1 MPEFK
6 NMRTTQEYSDKTAI
20 SLSALCLVHCLLVPS
35 FLVFLSGYISLSYN
49 NELIHYAILFIAI
62 PVSIY
67 ALIAG
72 VKNHSSYTYLYLG
85 LLGILTLILA
95 VTLGVQIW
103 GEAGEKILTTIG
115 ALLVAISHF
124 KNYRL
129 CREVECDSCH

>member
-1 MPEFK
+1 
-6 NMRTTQEYSDKTAI
+6 MRLTQEYSDKTAI

-35 FLVFLSGYISLSYN
+35 FLVFLSGYVSLSYN

-67 ALIAG
+67 ALITG
-72 VKNHSSYTYLYLG
+72 VRNHKSFSFLYLG
-85 LLGILTLILA
+85 LIGIISLILA
-95 VTLGVQIW
+95 VTLGAQIW
-103 GEAGEKILTTIG
+103 GEVGEKALTTVG

-129 CREVECDSCH
+129 CREVECDDCH

>member
-1 MPEFK
+1 
-6 NMRTTQEYSDKTAI
+6 MRTTQEYSDKTAI
-20 SLSALCLVHCLLVPS
+20 SLSALCLVHCLLVTS

>member
-1 MPEFK
+1 
-6 NMRTTQEYSDKTAI
+6 MRTTQEYSDKTAI

-49 NELIHYAILFIAI
+49 NELIHYAILFIAT

-67 ALIAG
+67 ALITG
-72 VKNHSSYTYLYLG
+72 VKNHNSYSYLYAG

-95 VTLGVQIW
+95 VTLGVQMW
-103 GEAGEKILTTIG
+103 GEAGEKILTTVG

>member
-1 MPEFK
+1 
-6 NMRTTQEYSDKTAI
+6 MRTTQEYSDKTAI

-49 NELIHYAILFIAI
+49 NELIHYAILFLAI

-67 ALIAG
+67 ALITG
-72 VKNHSSYTYLYLG
+72 VKNHNSYSYLYVG

-95 VTLGVQIW
+95 VTLGVQMW
-103 GEAGEKILTTIG
+103 GESGEIILSTFF
-115 ALLVAISHF
+115 ALLVTISHF

>member
-1 MPEFK
+1 
-6 NMRTTQEYSDKTAI
+6 MRTTQEYSDKTAI

-85 LLGILTLILA
+85 LLGIPTLILA

>member
-1 MPEFK
+1 
-6 NMRTTQEYSDKTAI
+6 MRTTQEYSDKTAI
-20 SLSALCLVHCLLVPS
+20 SLSVLCLVHCLLVPS

-49 NELIHYAILFIAI
+49 NELIHYAILFLAI

-67 ALIAG
+67 ALITG
-72 VKNHSSYTYLYLG
+72 VKNHNSYTYLYVG

-95 VTLGVQIW
+95 VTLGVQMW
-103 GEAGEKILTTIG
+103 GEAGEKILTTVG

>member
-1 MPEFK
+1 
-6 NMRTTQEYSDKTAI
+6 MRTTQEYSDKTAI

-67 ALIAG
+67 ALITG
-72 VKNHSSYTYLYLG
+72 VKNHNSYTYLYVG

-95 VTLGVQIW
+95 VTLGVQMW
-103 GEAGEKILTTIG
+103 GEAAEKILTTVG

>member
-1 MPEFK
+1 
-6 NMRTTQEYSDKTAI
+6 MRTTQEYSDKTAI

>member
-1 MPEFK
+1 
-6 NMRTTQEYSDKTAI
+6 MRTTQEYSDKTAI

-95 VTLGVQIW
+95 VTLGVQLW

>member
-1 MPEFK
+1 
-6 NMRTTQEYSDKTAI
+6 MRTTQEYSDKTAI
-20 SLSALCLVHCLLVPS
+20 SLSALCLAHCLLVPS

-67 ALIAG
+67 ALITG
-72 VKNHSSYTYLYLG
+72 VKNHNSYTYLYVG

-95 VTLGVQIW
+95 VTLGVQMW
-103 GEAGEKILTTIG
+103 GEAGEKILTTVG

>member
-1 MPEFK
+1 
-6 NMRTTQEYSDKTAI
+6 MRTTQEYSDKTAI

-49 NELIHYAILFIAI
+49 NELIHYAILFLAI
-62 PVSIY
+62 TVSIY
-67 ALIAG
+67 ALITG
-72 VKNHSSYTYLYLG
+72 VKNHNSYTYLYVG

-95 VTLGVQIW
+95 VTLGVQMW
-103 GEAGEKILTTIG
+103 GEAGEKILTTVG

>member
-1 MPEFK
+1 
-6 NMRTTQEYSDKTAI
+6 MRLTQEYSDKTAI

-35 FLVFLSGYISLSYN
+35 FLVFLSGYITLSYN

-67 ALIAG
+67 ALVTG
-72 VKNHSSYTYLYLG
+72 VRNHKSYNYFYIG
-85 LLGILTLILA
+85 LFGILALILA
-95 VTLGVQIW
+95 VTLGAQMW

-115 ALLVAISHF
+115 ALLIAISHF

-129 CREVECDSCH
+129 CREVECDDCH

>member
-1 MPEFK
+1 
-6 NMRTTQEYSDKTAI
+6 MRTTQEYSDKTEI

>member
-1 MPEFK
+1 
-6 NMRTTQEYSDKTAI
+6 MRTTQEYSDKTAI

-49 NELIHYAILFIAI
+49 NELIHYAILFLAI

-67 ALIAG
+67 ALITG
-72 VKNHSSYTYLYLG
+72 VKNHNSYSYLYVG

-95 VTLGVQIW
+95 VTLGVQMW
-103 GEAGEKILTTIG
+103 GESGEKILTPVG

>member
-1 MPEFK
+1 
-6 NMRTTQEYSDKTAI
+6 MRTTQEYSDKTAI

-72 VKNHSSYTYLYLG
+72 VKNHNSYRYLYAG

-95 VTLGVQIW
+95 VTLGVQMW
-103 GEAGEKILTTIG
+103 GEAGEKILTTVG